1 MQNEVDQLLGLYER
15 RSITRRALVEA
26 LAALVL
32 GSRVLGQ
39 TASGAAEKPVVHART
54 LNHVSITT
62 ADVKRS
68 KEFYRRLTGLA
79 IREEGS
85 DFCEFQLEGGFLGL
99 YAPESGH
106 VRPGFDHYCLG
117 IENYD
122 AKRVL
127 ASLQQAMPE
136 THPTLEN
143 GDQVYLRDP
152 DGVLVQFADVSY
164 KR

>member
-1 MQNEVDQLLGLYER
+1 M
-15 RSITRRALVEA
+15 SI
-26 LAALVL
+26 
-32 GSRVLGQ
+32 
-39 TASGAAEKPVVHART
+39 
-54 LNHVSITT
+54 IT

-79 IREEGS
+79 VREERS
-85 DFCEFQLEGGFLGL
+85 DRCEFQLEGGFLGL
-99 YAPESGH
+99 YAPESRH
-106 VRPGFDHYCLG
+106 PGFDHYCLG

-136 THPTLEN
+136 TQPTLEY
-143 GDQVYLRDP
+143 GDQVYMRDP
-152 DGVLVQFADVSY
+152 DGVVVQFADVSY